1 VRTSGTKRFPFLL
14 LDAGP
19 IIKLFELHLWDEFIA
34 RCEVTVSRI
43 IAEEQVQYTEDGKS
57 HIDLRPY
64 KEKSLINVLDIEPST
79 VKEFVDRLDSLY
91 KAEIHDGEKETL
103 AYFNRSPE
111 KWLVCSADHVVYKV
125 LGLLGKGDRG
135 ISLEEIL
142 TKSGLQPPINW
153 NEITSK
159 DRDWKYTKK
168 FRDGHTQKGQRDFIQ
183 GQGLV

>member
-1 VRTSGTKRFPFLL
+1 MKRFPFLL

-19 IIKLFELHLWDEFIA
+19 IIKLFELNLWDKFIA
-34 RCEVTVSRI
+34 CCEITVSRI
-43 IAEEQVQYTEDGKS
+43 IAEDQVRYTEDGIS

-64 KEKSLINVLDIEPST
+64 KDKSLINVLDIDLAT
-79 VKEFVDRLDSLY
+79 IKEFADRLDSLY

-103 AYFNRSPE
+103 AFLSRSPE

-125 LGLLGKGDRG
+125 LGLIGKGDQG

-142 TKSGLQPPINW
+142 TKIGLQPRINW
-153 NEITSK
+153 NNITSK
-159 DRDWKYTKK
+159 DRDWKYSKK
-168 FRDGHTQKGQRDFIQ
+168 FREKYTLAGKIDAAQ